1 MELGMIDLETI
12 RNAAAAIGPYIHHT
26 PLRSSFYFS
35 EVSGFDISLKLENW
49 QPTGSFKVRG
59 ALNVVRSLSIQ
70 ERLHGL
76 VAWSA
81 GNHALGVAYASR
93 IFDAPATIYVPRK
106 TPRAKLDKLH
116 HFLVDV
122 RGAETYEDCER
133 EGRALAEKLGLT
145 IVHPYDDWRT
155 VAGQGT
161 VGIELHQ
168 QMPELDAV
176 IVPVGGGGLISGI
189 SIAMK
194 TLDPDI
200 KVIGVQSANSP
211 SLQKSLD
218 DGVCYEEFPYEFSI
232 AEGIAGGIGKIVYE
246 LAPKYVDEIVNVD
259 EEEIKKAI
267 LLLLEHE
274 QVVAEA
280 SAAVTLAALPQIES
294 VPRGSRVAA
303 IISGGNLNM
312 KILREILQ

>member
-1 MELGMIDLETI
+1 MIDLDTI
-12 RNAAAAIGPYIHHT
+12 RTAAVAIAPYIQHT
-26 PLRSSFYFS
+26 PLRQSFYFS
-35 EVSGFDISLKLENW
+35 EMSGFDISLKLENW

-59 ALNVVRSLSIQ
+59 ALNLVRSLSIQ
-70 ERLHGL
+70 ERLRGL

-93 IFDAPATIYVPRK
+93 IFDAPATIFVPRR
-106 TPRAKLDKLH
+106 TPRAKLDKLQQ
-116 HFLVDV
+116 FMADV

-133 EGRALAEKLGLT
+133 EGRALAEKMGLT

-161 VGIELHQ
+161 IGIELRE

-176 IVPVGGGGLISGI
+176 VVPVGGGGMISGI
-189 SIAMK
+189 AIAMK
-194 TLDPDI
+194 TLDPDL
-200 KVIGVQSANSP
+200 KVIAVQSANSP
-211 SLQKSLD
+211 ALQKSLD
-218 DGVCYEEFPYEFSI
+218 DSVCYEEFAYESSI
-232 AEGIAGGIGKIVYE
+232 AEGIAGGIGKIVYD
-246 LAPKYVDEIVNVD
+246 LAPKYIDEIVNVD

-267 LLLLEHE
+267 VLLLEHE
-274 QVVAEA
+274 QIVAEA
-280 SAAVTLAALPQIES
+280 SAAVSLAALPLIES

-312 KILREILQ
+312 RLLREILQ

>member
-1 MELGMIDLETI
+1 MIDLETI
-12 RNAAAAIGPYIHHT
+12 RAAGAAIAPHIQRT
-26 PLRSSFYFS
+26 PLRSSPYFS
-35 EVSGFDISLKLENW
+35 EISGFDVSLKLENW

-59 ALNVVRSLSIQ
+59 ALNLVRSLSIQ
-70 ERLHGL
+70 ERLRGL

-93 IFDAPATIYVPRK
+93 VYDAPATIYVPRR
-106 TPRAKLDKLH
+106 TPRSKLDKLQ

-155 VAGQGT
+155 VAGQGSI
-161 VGIELHQ
+161 GIELHD

-176 IVPVGGGGLISGI
+176 VVPVGGGGLISGTA
-189 SIAMK
+189 IALK
-194 TLDPDI
+194 SLDSEV
-200 KVIGVQSANSP
+200 KVIAVQSANSP
-211 SLQKSLD
+211 SLSKSLED
-218 DGVCYEEFPYEFSI
+218 KVCYEEFPVEFSI
-232 AEGIAGGIGKIVYE
+232 AEGLAGGIGKIVYE
-246 LAPKYVDEIVNVD
+246 LAPQYIDEILLVD

-280 SAAVTLAALPQIES
+280 SAAITLAALSQIES

-312 KILREILQ
+312 RLLRDILS